1 MVNICFYTLMGSC
14 LHQVCKVSGS
24 IGACAAALQLH
35 IMADAP
41 QLACEL
47 QADVV
52 PGRLDSNQADDPNL
66 FIPVLCL
73 IGNIIS
79 WRMFTCIINGLILKN
94 NEANLM
100 RLYPCLG
107 LQTSVTISAIY
118 HSFPGGGGSSYIF
131 SQLTRMYRCA
141 RLVSKSVTPEITRC
155 NKSLRSF
162 WAKDC
167 IGNLSGPKIM

>member
-1 MVNICFYTLMGSC
+1 MGSC
-14 LHQVCKVSGS
+14 LHQVCKVLGS
-24 IGACAAALQLH
+24 IGAVGACAAALQLH

-73 IGNIIS
+73 IGNIIT
-79 WRMFTCIINGLILKN
+79 WRIAMCTCIINGLILKN

-131 SQLTRMYRCA
+131 SQLT
-141 RLVSKSVTPEITRC
+141 SHT
-155 NKSLRSF
+155 
-162 WAKDC
+162 
-167 IGNLSGPKIM
+167 